1 MILIKATAEKIFRS
15 AKKLNTLRCTIE
27 ILGSFD
33 TR

>member
-1 MILIKATAEKIFRS
+1 MISIKATAEKIFRS
-15 AKKLNTLRCTIE
+15 VKKLNTLESTIE